1 MNEIHIKIGN
11 NNLFVKGTYYKAEE
25 DVGLP
30 RIFEIESIECLEKDI
45 SNLLEFANSKPKGT
59 ILEIIEELV
68 LDNIENE

>member
-30 RIFEIESIECLEKDI
+30 RIFEIESIEPMEKDI
-45 SNLLEFANSKPKGT
+45 YDLLEIVSEKGWKYMQE
-59 ILEIIEELV
+59 LEELCIEQ
-68 LDNIENE
+68 IENE